1 MNIELTYNQIRNLS
15 GIEDDDEL
23 NAACDCE
30 DCEELSEKVCSEL
43 RKICGCRIFDATFNQ
58 DQVWQMLKEKFGFV
72 FKEADKEQESYV
84 LENSGFLL
92 HIIPNWWFPC
102 TSEIFKL
109 RNLHVNK
116 K

>member
-1 MNIELTYNQIRNLS
+1 MTYNQMRNML
-15 GIEDDDEL
+15 GIYDDDEL

-30 DCEELSEKVCSEL
+30 NSEELEEKIAQEL
-43 RKICGCRIFDATFNQ
+43 SKICGSRIYEATFYQ

-72 FKEADKEQESYV
+72 FKEANEEQESYV
-84 LENSGFLL
+84 LENEEFRLN
-92 HIIPNWWFPC
+92 IYPNWWFPC

-109 RNLHVNK
+109 RNMSVYK